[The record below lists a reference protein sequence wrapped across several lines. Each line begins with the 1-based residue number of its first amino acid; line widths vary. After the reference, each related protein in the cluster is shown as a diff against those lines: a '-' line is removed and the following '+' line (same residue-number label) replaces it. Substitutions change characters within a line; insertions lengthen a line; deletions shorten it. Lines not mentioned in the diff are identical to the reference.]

1 MPMYTGGYI
10 VLGTQNSQG
19 KGGKGEGG
27 GRSIGSVR
35 VRFSKC
41 CCIVP
46 SGASSKKNPNIGQW
60 KVEHQDM
67 RRVAHERDISDSMGE
82 L

>member
-1 MPMYTGGYI
+1 MPN
-10 VLGTQNSQG
+10 VLRRVVPGTEKSQ
-19 KGGKGEGG
+19 GKGEGG
-27 GRSIGSVR
+27 GRSIDSVT
-35 VRFSKC
+35 VRLSKC

-67 RRVAHERDISDSMGE
+67 RRVAHERDNSDSMGE